1 MQLTGK
7 TALVAGAGRNNGRAI
22 ALTYAREGADLI
34 LVSRE
39 RRDELDR
46 TARECEAFGVRT
58 QTLLADL
65 SKHEEAQRAAR
76 LGLEHF
82 GKVDVLVS
90 VAGARPQK
98 LPWEYSYQEWLD
110 VFAINCHATFSLAQ
124 ALVPAM
130 IERGQGGSII
140 ALGGGVAL
148 TAWNAHGAAVVA
160 SKHALYGL
168 IKTLA
173 KALGPHNIRAN
184 LIALMSIEN
193 ERQNPQWYQQSGG
206 DPNKAAQKLP
216 ATPLGRLGKPQE
228 VANVALFL
236 ASDQSSYV
244 TGDRICCAGGG
255 IM

>member
-1 MQLTGK
+1 MLLKGK
-7 TALVAGAGRNNGRAI
+7 TALIAGAGRNNGRAI
-22 ALTYAREGADLI
+22 ALAYAREGADLI

-39 RRDELDR
+39 RREELDQ
-46 TARECEAFGVRT
+46 TARECASHGVRT

-65 SKHEEAQRAAR
+65 SKHEEANRAAR
-76 LGLEHF
+76 LGMEHF

-98 LPWEYSYQEWLD
+98 LPWEYSFEEWLE
-110 VFAINCHATFSLAQ
+110 VFAINCHSTFSLAK

-168 IKTLA
+168 IKSLA

-193 ERQNPQWYQQSGG
+193 ERQNPQWYRETGG
-206 DPNKAAQKLP
+206 DPNKASQKL
-216 ATPLGRLGKPQE
+216 ATTPLGRLGRPEE

-244 TGDRICCAGGG
+244 TGDRICCAGGS